1 MAPAQALRY
10 LGGQIDPRPGATV
23 YDRTAHPD
31 RSIDVAGLGN
41 ALVDALV
48 VMDDREFLAAQGFNR
63 GHMTPV
69 DHARWQAVF
78 REIQDHGVEMQSG
91 GSCANSIAALGLMG
105 AASTY
110 CGQVG
115 DDQFGKLYAARMEE
129 ACGNVALKW
138 TSDHNTGKCL
148 SVISSEDAERTM
160 ITDLGAAVTMAGLGD
175 FADVIRDSRVLHLTG
190 YLMLGEPMA
199 SRAMEAVAVASQ
211 EQIPISLD
219 VADPFV
225 VGVTKDAMWALI
237 EEFAD
242 IVFCN
247 EEEAK
252 ALCGVE
258 QAEDAI
264 VALGAVCETVV
275 VKLGA
280 RGAVVRTGGQDYRV
294 GIHPCDAK
302 DTTGAGDAFAAGFLY
317 GYVNG
322 WDPARAAD
330 LGARVASATVAQVG
344 AVVRSKDVLAAAV
357 AAAQA

>member
-1 MAPAQALRY
+1 M
-10 LGGQIDPRPGATV
+10 

-48 VMDDREFLAAQGFNR
+48 VMEDREFLAAHGFNR

-129 ACGNVALKW
+129 ACGNVGLKW
-138 TSDHNTGKCL
+138 TTEHNTGKCL

-160 ITDLGAAVTMAGLGD
+160 ITDLGAAVTMEGLGD
-175 FADVIRDSRVLHLTG
+175 FADVIRDSHVLHLTG
-190 YLMLGEPMA
+190 YLLLGEPMA
-199 SRAMEAVAVASQ
+199 SRAMEAVAVAAQ
-211 EQIPISLD
+211 EQIVISLD

-225 VGVTKDAMWALI
+225 VGITKDTMLELI
-237 EEFAD
+237 EEFVD

-247 EEEAK
+247 EEEAI

-258 QAEDAI
+258 RAEDAI
-264 VALGAVCETVV
+264 AALGEICDTAV
-275 VKLGA
+275 VKLGS
-280 RGAVVRTGGQDYRV
+280 RGAVVRTGGRDYRV
-294 GIHPCDAK
+294 GIHACDAK

-322 WDPARAAD
+322 WDAARAAD

-357 AAAQA
+357 AAARA